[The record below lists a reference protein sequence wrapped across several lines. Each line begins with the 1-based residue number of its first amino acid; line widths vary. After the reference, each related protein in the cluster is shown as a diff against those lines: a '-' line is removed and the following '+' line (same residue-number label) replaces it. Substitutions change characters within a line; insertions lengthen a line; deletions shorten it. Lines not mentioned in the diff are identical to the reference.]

1 MTVVRPDWAGAN
13 KPGPEIYAPRN
24 RRAAPEKLS
33 DLEQIAFLHRQ
44 QHETDP
50 PNAPVVEKPNE
61 LIRRIAG
68 ASIEEID
75 RVIRELENVRDMLG
89 AEGERLSRE
98 IARYASLSHASTT
111 AMKVIADS
119 IKQWNETPRRRS

>member
-1 MTVVRPDWAGAN
+1 MTVVRPDWPGAN
-13 KPGPEIYAPRN
+13 KPGPEIYAPPN

-44 QHETDP
+44 RDETNP
-50 PNAPVVEKPNE
+50 PHVPVAEKPNE
-61 LIRRIAG
+61 LIGRVAG

-75 RVIRELENVRDMLG
+75 RVIRELESVRAMLRG
-89 AEGERLSRE
+89 EGERLSRE
-98 IARYASLSHASTT
+98 IAQFASLSHASTT

-119 IKQWNETPRRRS
+119 LNQWKETPRL